1 MLKLELW
8 NDEDATNEN
17 GNSLDKSDSNATR
30 NSLDK
35 FSIVSSRNKEK
46 SLTNSFKSVLKTIQ
60 TITIIIKRFFK
71 ANKAKRN

>member
-8 NDEDATNEN
+8 NDEDATNES

-46 SLTNSFKSVLKTIQ
+46 SLTNSFKV
-60 TITIIIKRFFK
+60 F
-71 ANKAKRN
+71 